1 MRFYKSHLHF
11 NDVSGLDHE
20 GVVIVGWVVANAVV
34 KRDASRKGNATL
46 ELGPSLAKT
55 MKITEN

>member
-1 MRFYKSHLHF
+1 M
-11 NDVSGLDHE
+11 
-20 GVVIVGWVVANAVV
+20 ANAVV